1 MSTRRFTDKLDPAA
15 DSVIGPYTGS
25 KIAFHG
31 STATSQR
38 ASASLSS
45 GLSIFA
51 ATGAS
56 IVAAT
61 TATITGL
68 VTFTTTQM
76 ASLIDAVAELRAMV
90 AEKGLH
96 KGGA

>member
-1 MSTRRFTDKLDPAA
+1 MSTRRFNDPFDPATDK
-15 DSVIGPYTGS
+15 VIGPYTGS
-25 KIAFHG
+25 KVAFHG

-38 ASASLSS
+38 ASASLSA

-51 ATGAS
+51 STGAS

-76 ASLIDAVAELRAMV
+76 ASLIDAVAELRTMV
-90 AEKGLH
+90 TEKGLH